1 MTEKELHK
9 LSREDLLRLLL
20 AQSKEVSRLKAEL
33 ETVKTGRNEAQETLE
48 RLKAKLDEKDAQL
61 EKLKGRLDEKDAML
75 AAFQEEHP
83 ERVSLP
89 AIRTEGMGSGLSTAL
104 DEINRKLDALSRQIS
119 EQDEGNRHLWTL
131 LDSMMDN
138 MEQDLQGER
147 E

>member
-20 AQSKEVSRLKAEL
+20 AQSKEVSRLKVEL
-33 ETVKTGRNEAQETLE
+33 ETVKAGRDEALETVE
-48 RLKAKLDEKDAQL
+48 RLKAK
-61 EKLKGRLDEKDAML
+61 LDEKDAML

>member
-83 ERVSLP
+83 ELASRP
-89 AIRTEGMGSGLSTAL
+89 TARMEGMGGDLRAAL
-104 DEINRKLDALSRQIS
+104 EAIDSKLDALSRQIS